1 MASSSSAGPS
11 KAKGS
16 KDVNELASALY
27 DKCISEFPSD
37 HLFYQQDLQDLG
49 VIPYNDLALLM
60 KCTQS
65 LVDQS
70 LFRMLHAKDDRLAW
84 KVVEQSDAEK
94 LQNLNAEERLVYN
107 VIHST
112 GAQGVWTKT
121 IKARTNLHQTIMNR
135 CLKSLEAK
143 AYIKSVRNVKYP
155 QRKIYMLAG
164 LQPSEEV
171 TGGAWFTDGVLDAD
185 FIHSLGV
192 WIERWVSARSWY
204 DSQKADRQRKKRKLE
219 NEISRPSESQYL
231 PYLPTYTGYPTAADI
246 TRAINASGLTPV
258 TLGEASIAQLLEML
272 CHDGRLV
279 SLRDGAAYK
288 SVKKP
293 NQISLQRELGLQG
306 PEAAKDTSDQGQ
318 LSLGSNGMTEV
329 PCGRCPVFS
338 LCQAGGPVNAEN
350 CEYFQDWLQEALAF

>member
-1 MASSSSAGPS
+1 MASSSSAGP
-11 KAKGS
+11 KAKAA
-16 KDVNELASALY
+16 KDVNELASAIY
-27 DKCISEFPSD
+27 DKCISDFSSD
-37 HLFYQQDLQDLG
+37 HLFYQHDLLGLG
-49 VIPYNDLALLM
+49 VIPNNDLALLM
-60 KCTQS
+60 KCAQS

-70 LFRMLHAKDDRLAW
+70 LFRMLHGKDDRLAW

-94 LQNLNAEERLVYN
+94 LQNLNAEERMVYN

-112 GAQGVWTKT
+112 GRQGVWTKT

-143 AYIKSVRNVKYP
+143 NYIKSVRNVKYP

-171 TGGAWFTDGVLDAD
+171 TGGAWFTDGILDAD

-192 WIERWVSARSWY
+192 WIERWISARSWH
-204 DSQKADRQRKKRKLE
+204 DTEKADRQKKKRKLDE
-219 NEISRPSESQYL
+219 ASKPTEPQYL
-231 PYLPTYTGYPTAADI
+231 PYLPTYTGYPTVTDI
-246 TRAINASGLTPV
+246 TKAINASGLTPV
-258 TLGEASIAQLLEML
+258 TLGEGSIAQLLEML
-272 CHDGRLV
+272 CYDGRLV

-293 NQISLQRELGLQG
+293 NQISLQRELGFQG
-306 PEAAKDTSDQGQ
+306 PGADKGTSDQDQ
-318 LSLGSNGMTEV
+318 LALGSNGMTEV

-338 LCQAGGPVNAEN
+338 LCHEGGPINAEN
-350 CEYFQDWLQEALAF
+350 CEYFQEWLKEALSF

>member
-1 MASSSSAGPS
+1 MASSSSAGPRA
-11 KAKGS
+11 KAS
-16 KDVNELASALY
+16 KDVNELASVLY
-27 DKCISEFPSD
+27 DKCISGFSAD
-37 HLFYQQDLQDLG
+37 HLFYQQDLLGLG
-49 VIPYNDLALLM
+49 VIPNNDVALLM
-60 KCTQS
+60 KCAQS

-70 LFRMLHAKDDRLAW
+70 LFRLLHGKDDRLAW

-94 LQNLNAEERLVYN
+94 LQNLNAEERLMYN

-112 GAQGVWTKT
+112 GRQGVWTKT

-143 AYIKSVRNVKYP
+143 NYIKSVRNVKYP

-204 DSQKADRQRKKRKLE
+204 DTEKADRQKKKRKLE
-219 NEISRPSESQYL
+219 NDIPKSTESQYI
-231 PYLPTYTGYPTAADI
+231 PYLPSYGGYPTVMDI
-246 TRAINASGLTPV
+246 TKAINASGLTPV
-258 TLGEASIAQLLEML
+258 TLGEGSIAQLLEML
-272 CHDGRLV
+272 CYDGRLI

-293 NQISLQRELGLQG
+293 NQISLQRELGLQAPG
-306 PEAAKDTSDQGQ
+306 AGKDTSDQDQ
-318 LSLGSNGMTEV
+318 LTLGSNGMTEV

-338 LCQAGGPVNAEN
+338 LCNEGGPVNAEN
-350 CEYFQDWLQEALAF
+350 CEYFQDWLQARLSF